1 MKTGRRVYMKAYETV
16 FITDPDIPEEDLD
29 KITERLTGIVDNFNG
44 KIIGVTKWGKKKLAY
59 RIKKR
64 TKGYYFVLNYL
75 GNRDLTTE
83 LERVLKLDDRIIKYL
98 TLKADED
105 AELDSGEEKGPE
117 QEEKTEDM
125 DTQNEDIK
133 GE

>member
-1 MKTGRRVYMKAYETV
+1 MKAYETV

-59 RIKKR
+59 RVKKR
-64 TKGYYFVLNYL
+64 TKGYYFVLNFL
-75 GNRDLTTE
+75 GNRDITTE
-83 LERVLKLDDRIIKYL
+83 LERVLKLDDRILKYL

-117 QEEKTEDM
+117 QEEKTEDK
-125 DTQNEDIK
+125 DTQDEDI
-133 GE
+133 E

>member
-1 MKTGRRVYMKAYETV
+1 MKAYETV
-16 FITDPDIPEEDLD
+16 FITDPDVPEEDLD
-29 KITERLTGIVDNFNG
+29 KIIERLTGIVDNFNG
-44 KIIGVTKWGKKKLAY
+44 KIIRVKKWGKKKLAY

-64 TKGYYFVLNYL
+64 SKGCYFILNFL

-83 LERVLKLDDRIIKYL
+83 LERVLKLDDRILKYL

-105 AELDSGEEKGPE
+105 AELDSGDEKGPE
-117 QEEKTEDM
+117 QEEKTEDT

>member
-1 MKTGRRVYMKAYETV
+1 MKAYETV

-44 KIIGVTKWGKKKLAY
+44 KIIGVKKWGKRKLAY
-59 RIKKR
+59 RVKKR
-64 TKGYYFVLNYL
+64 SKGYYFILNFL
-75 GNRDLTTE
+75 GDRALTTE
-83 LERVLKLDDRIIKYL
+83 LERVLKLDDRILKYL

-117 QEEKTEDM
+117 QEEKTEDN
-125 DTQNEDIK
+125 DTQDEDIEEEK
-133 GE
+133 

>member
-1 MKTGRRVYMKAYETV
+1 MKAYETV
-16 FITDPDIPEEDLD
+16 FITDPDVPEEDLD
-29 KITERLTGIVDNFNG
+29 KIIERLTGIVDNFNG
-44 KIIGVTKWGKKKLAY
+44 KIIRVKKWGKKKLAY

-64 TKGYYFVLNYL
+64 SKGHYFILNFL

-83 LERVLKLDDRIIKYL
+83 LERVLKLDDRVLKYL

-117 QEEKTEDM
+117 QEEKTEDT
-125 DTQNEDIK
+125 DTQDEDIK

>member
-1 MKTGRRVYMKAYETV
+1 MKAYETV

-44 KIIGVTKWGKKKLAY
+44 KIIGVTKWGRKKLAY

-64 TKGYYFVLNYL
+64 SKGYYFILNFL
-75 GNRDLTTE
+75 GDRALTTE
-83 LERVLKLDDRIIKYL
+83 LERVLKLDDRILKYL
-98 TLKADED
+98 TLKADEE

-117 QEEKTEDM
+117 QEEKTEDK
-125 DTQNEDIK
+125 DTQDEDIEEEK
-133 GE
+133 

>member
-1 MKTGRRVYMKAYETV
+1 MKAYETV

-75 GNRDLTTE
+75 GNRALTTE
-83 LERVLKLDDRIIKYL
+83 LERVLKLDDRILKYL